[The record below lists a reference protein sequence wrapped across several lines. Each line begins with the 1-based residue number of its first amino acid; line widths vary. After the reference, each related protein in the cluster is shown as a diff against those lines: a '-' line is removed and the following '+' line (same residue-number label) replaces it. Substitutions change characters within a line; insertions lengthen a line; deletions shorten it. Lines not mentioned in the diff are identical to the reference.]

1 MSKEFISKIMS
12 QNSNFNYDNT
22 TLDNGLR
29 VVTGRLPYTN
39 AVSVNLLFG
48 AGSRYESDE
57 LAGIS
62 HLFEHMLFKGTV
74 RRQTPREISEI
85 VEGVGGTINAFTDRE
100 LTGYWCRIAQPYY
113 EQGLEVLID
122 MIRGSLLRD
131 EDIVREKQV
140 VYEEIRATND
150 SPAGRAGMMLEAEIW
165 PSQPL
170 GRDIAGTE
178 QSVSEIS
185 RESMVKYLKSQYV
198 ASNTVISVAGNVE
211 HNRIVN
217 QISELMGDFSD
228 GSIQKMFP
236 FRDNLKGPSVRLEF
250 RPTEQAHIAIG
261 IHGLSMNHADRHA
274 LGLLSVIL
282 GESMSSRLFEEI
294 RERRGLAYD
303 IHSSTQFLSDTGALF
318 IECGIDPKRVREA
331 VPLIIAELSK
341 VRNGVTDKE
350 ILQAKELSKGRIML
364 RMEESRAVSGF
375 LGAQVLLKGEIK
387 TVDNV
392 ISEIFAVEK
401 DDIARVAENLIRPEK
416 LGFSVVGPFEKPEIF
431 LSELSF

>member
-1 MSKEFISKIMS
+1 MS

-62 HLFEHMLFKGTV
+62 HLFEHLLFKGTV

-185 RESMVKYLKSQYV
+185 RESMV
-198 ASNTVISVAGNVE
+198 
-211 HNRIVN
+211 
-217 QISELMGDFSD
+217 
-228 GSIQKMFP
+228 
-236 FRDNLKGPSVRLEF
+236 
-250 RPTEQAHIAIG
+250 
-261 IHGLSMNHADRHA
+261 IH
-274 LGLLSVIL
+274 
-282 GESMSSRLFEEI
+282 
-294 RERRGLAYD
+294 
-303 IHSSTQFLSDTGALF
+303 
-318 IECGIDPKRVREA
+318 
-331 VPLIIAELSK
+331 
-341 VRNGVTDKE
+341 
-350 ILQAKELSKGRIML
+350 
-364 RMEESRAVSGF
+364 
-375 LGAQVLLKGEIK
+375 
-387 TVDNV
+387 
-392 ISEIFAVEK
+392 
-401 DDIARVAENLIRPEK
+401 
-416 LGFSVVGPFEKPEIF
+416 
-431 LSELSF
+431 